1 MDNIPI
7 HMRITGLMVTNED
20 VNSRRAATTELA
32 SSVRPASG
40 VEGLSRE
47 SANPAEAEEIAVA
60 KVIDPGAFGS
70 WGFDTEAG
78 RIRRTVAHEKARA
91 ILTELANRALPQEAK
106 DD

>member
-40 VEGLSRE
+40 EVEE
-47 SANPAEAEEIAVA
+47 
-60 KVIDPGAFGS
+60 GS
-70 WGFDTEAG
+70 
-78 RIRRTVAHEKARA
+78 
-91 ILTELANRALPQEAK
+91 
-106 DD
+106 